1 MKLKLNNF
9 CLTVIILLL
18 EINFTDAQQ
27 KVADHRWVLNEN
39 SKSDNFPADKIIDAS
54 FFFPS
59 RHIADTIL
67 KHDYLTVA
75 YSTKNK
81 NPEWTL
87 YVINEKREITD
98 LAARKSSFVPD
109 PLLPNSVPS
118 TNQYASTGFD
128 RGHLVP
134 AEDMNFSDK
143 AMSESFYM
151 SNVSPQHPSFN
162 RGLWKRLENK
172 VREWAAL
179 NDHMVVISG
188 AILTTENNDGF
199 EKMNGIDIPKYFYK
213 IILDYQNPEIKA
225 IAFIMPNEKREEEIS
240 EFACT
245 IKKVEELTKINF
257 FPKFN
262 STESKEIEEKIDLR
276 KWGF

>member
-1 MKLKLNNF
+1 MKFKIYFLQFITLF
-9 CLTVIILLL
+9 LLL
-18 EINFTDAQQ
+18 VSNTIVAQQ
-27 KVADHRWVLNEN
+27 KET
-39 SKSDNFPADKIIDAS
+39 KSSWILEEYAASVNFEADKIIDAS

-87 YVINEKREITD
+87 YVINEKRETTD
-98 LAARKSSFVPD
+98 VAARKSSFVPD
-109 PLLPNSVPS
+109 PLLSNSVPS
-118 TNQYASTGFD
+118 TNQYASTGYD

-188 AILTTENNDGF
+188 AVLTSETNPGF
-199 EKMNGIDIPKYFYK
+199 DKMNDIDVPKYFYK
-213 IILDYQNPEIKA
+213 IILDYQQPEVKA
-225 IAFIMPNEKREEEIS
+225 IAFIMPNEKREEGIS

-245 IKKVEELTKINF
+245 IRKVEELTKINF

-262 STESKEIEEKIDLR
+262 SAESKEIEERIDLR
-276 KWGF
+276 RWGF

>member
-1 MKLKLNNF
+1 MKLKLQF
-9 CLTVIILLL
+9 FLPLLLILL
-18 EINFTDAQQ
+18 FTYCRTEAQQ
-27 KVADHRWVLNEN
+27 KENQNRWILEVH
-39 SKSDNFPADKIIDAS
+39 STSDNFPADKTIDAS

-59 RHIADTIL
+59 RHLADTIL

-87 YVINEKREITD
+87 YVINEKREVTD
-98 LAARKSSFVPD
+98 LAARKSNFVPD
-109 PLLPNSVPS
+109 PLLPISVPS

-134 AEDMNFSDK
+134 AEDMNFSEK

-188 AILTTENNDGF
+188 AVLTSETNPGF
-199 EKMNGIDIPKYFYK
+199 DKMNGIDVPKFFYK
-213 IILDYQNPEIKA
+213 IILDYQQPEVKA
-225 IAFIMPNEKREEEIS
+225 IAFIMPNEKREEEIA

-245 IKKVEELTKINF
+245 IRKVEELTKINF

-262 STESKEIEEKIDLR
+262 TAESKEIEEKIDLK